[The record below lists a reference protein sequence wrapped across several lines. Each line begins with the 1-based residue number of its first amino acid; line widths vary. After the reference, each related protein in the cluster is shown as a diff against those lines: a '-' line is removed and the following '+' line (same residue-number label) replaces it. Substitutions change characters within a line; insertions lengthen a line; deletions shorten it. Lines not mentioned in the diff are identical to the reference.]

1 MSKNKSKPTPAH
13 ISLDTLPVEYLLE
26 AYDLLSDIL
35 FWIKD
40 TNSKVVYAN
49 QCFLDHVGV
58 PSLEQA
64 IGLTDLDFAPKHLSK
79 QFMMDDQRVLM
90 GESVTD
96 RLEMNMPESGEICWF
111 ITSKRPLRDETGQI
125 IGTYGMSRHLEK
137 TAIALNVMSALKTP
151 VSYIR
156 LNYMHKISLSKL
168 ADISYLSISAL
179 ERRFKK
185 FLHKTPQQYI
195 TQVRLENARRML
207 VETTLPISIIAGET
221 GFGDPSYFSHKFH
234 QQYAELPSAFR
245 AKHQ

>member
-1 MSKNKSKPTPAH
+1 VSNNQQTPLV
-13 ISLDTLPVEYLLE
+13 IKLDTLPMAHLLE
-26 AYDLLSDIL
+26 AYDLLPDIL

-40 TNSKVVYAN
+40 TNSKVIYAN

-58 PSLEQA
+58 ASLEQA
-64 IGLTDLDFAPKHLSK
+64 IGLTDLDFAPKHLAK
-79 QFMMDDQRVLM
+79 QFMMDDQRVLK

-96 RLEMNMPESGEICWF
+96 RLEMNMPDSGEICWF
-111 ITSKRPLRDETGQI
+111 TTSKRPLRDDGGQI
-125 IGTYGMSRHLEK
+125 IGTYGMSRHMEK
-137 TAIALNVMSALKTP
+137 TAIVLNVMSALKTP

-156 LNYMHKISLSKL
+156 HNYMQKISLTKL

-185 FLHKTPQQYI
+185 FLDKTPQQYI

-207 VETTLPISIIAGET
+207 VETTLPISVIAGET
-221 GFGDPSYFSHKFH
+221 GFGDPSYFSHKFY
-234 QQYAELPSAFR
+234 QQYAELPSEFR